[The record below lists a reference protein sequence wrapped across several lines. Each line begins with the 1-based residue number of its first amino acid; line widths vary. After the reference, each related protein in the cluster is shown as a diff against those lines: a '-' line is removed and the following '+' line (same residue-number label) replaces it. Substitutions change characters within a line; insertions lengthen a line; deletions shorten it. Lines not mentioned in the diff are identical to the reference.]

1 MSTGLA
7 VPPLASSDLECVST
21 SCLYPSVAA
30 TLNPP
35 RRLTIAQHARRV
47 GIGAGGGL
55 ICAVGAVLT
64 PLPGPGLLIIG
75 AGMMVLGTEFPA
87 ARRTMDRGVEA
98 LAGAIEGGGGLVRDG
113 GNDGTESVSP
123 LGGPVEDMVQE
134 LPSPASPRDPV
145 AEATTDKGKLRNHRV
160 AAALRTKARNAG
172 RAHIL
177 PVLRKHLDSNQSRG
191 FSYAVRGPPVL

>member
-1 MSTGLA
+1 MSTSPA
-7 VPPLASSDLECVST
+7 VPPPTSTNLECAST

-98 LAGAIEGGGGLVRDG
+98 LAEAIEGGGRLGQDG
-113 GNDGTESVSP
+113 GDDGTESVSSP
-123 LGGPVEDMVQE
+123 GSPAEDMVQE
-134 LPSPASPRDPV
+134 LPSPVSPRGPV
-145 AEATTDKGKLRNHRV
+145 AETTTGKGKLRDRRM
-160 AAALRTKARNAG
+160 AAAFRTRARNAG
-172 RAHIL
+172 RAHVL

-191 FSYAVRGPPVL
+191 VGPARALVSI